1 MNLQILILI
10 KMAQNEKWVFIVNP
24 TAGGGRGRVILPELE
39 KQVSDRSLAAK
50 IVLTEKHGHATE
62 ISRKYLEQGY
72 SHIIAVGGDGTMNEV
87 ASPLIG
93 HLEVTTGLISAG
105 TGNDFIQIL
114 GFPDRFTEAHWDIF
128 FNQVVI
134 AMDAG
139 QVNGM
144 HFLNGMGLG
153 FDAQVAAENYVEPG
167 KVAKGNGKGKYIW
180 HILKTLLFYRECQV
194 KIESRGN
201 TQETDCFI
209 NTISIGRRFAGSF
222 LLTPEAIAND
232 GLLDVCMI
240 KKLNLLQRLKILT
253 MVPKGTHIKDEKV
266 DYYQTE
272 KLTIDFGEKVPF
284 HVDGELF
291 FDTTFEVSLL
301 PSVLNIIY
309 NPGGDH
315 FFNPG

>member
-1 MNLQILILI
+1 
-10 KMAQNEKWVFIVNP
+10 MAQNEKWVFIVNP

-167 KVAKGNGKGKYIW
+167 ELAKGTGKSKYIW
-180 HILKTLLFYRECQV
+180 HILKTLLFYREKKV
-194 KIESRGN
+194 SIKSGESSID
-201 TQETDCFI
+201 TDCFI
-209 NTISIGRRFAGSF
+209 NTIAIGRRFAGSF
-222 LLTPEAIAND
+222 FLTPEAIAND

-240 KKLNLLQRLKILT
+240 KKLNLPQRIKILT
-253 MVPKGTHIKDEKV
+253 MVPKGSHVNDPKV
-266 DYYQTE
+266 NYYQTE
-272 KLTIDFGEKVPF
+272 KLEVRFEQKVPY
-284 HVDGELF
+284 HVDGELY
-291 FDTTFEVSLL
+291 FDTIFNVELIPSAVS
-301 PSVLNIIY
+301 II
-309 NPGGDH
+309 
-315 FFNPG
+315 FNPEGNHYFEHKEK